1 LLVLLAAGATAFA
14 EEPQQL
20 LRRMNDALTGRNYVG
35 TFVQLANGRVS
46 TMRILHRVEKGRVTE
61 RLVSLDGSGRE
72 IVGTSEELTCYLPDQ
87 RKVLVEPR
95 RDQGPLLGTLPSFR
109 PDVVQYYT
117 VEAKGSGRVL
127 GHNTRLVS
135 VMPKDQFRFGYRL
148 WLDEETAMPLKT
160 QLCDAQGRVIE
171 QILFAE
177 IAWPDRIPNSEFKPQ
192 LSTEG
197 FTWVRAES
205 PQQLAEIGS
214 DSLLWRAIRL
224 PPGFRLSASSTQ
236 PLENPSRP
244 VAHLVYSDGL
254 ASVSVF
260 IETNEHG
267 QVMRGHVSMGSSAAF
282 STVVNGH
289 QITAVGEVPAATV
302 ELIAGSVQPARGALG
317 ASTRP

>member
-1 LLVLLAAGATAFA
+1 MPVDGRRTLALLVLLTAGAGAFA

-20 LRRMNDALTGRNYVG
+20 LRRMNEALTGRNYVG

-72 IVGTSEELTCYLPDQ
+72 IVGTPDELTCYLPDQ

-109 PDVVQYYT
+109 PDVVAYYT
-117 VEAKGSGRVL
+117 VEAKGNGRVL
-127 GHNTRLVS
+127 GHSTRLVS

-160 QLCDAQGRVIE
+160 QLCDADGRVIE

-205 PQQLAEIGS
+205 PQHLAEIGS

-260 IETNEHG
+260 IETNERG

-282 STVVNGH
+282 STVVDGH

-302 ELIAGSVQPARGALG
+302 EL
-317 ASTRP
+317 